1 MLIAAATLALVW
13 LTNFFLV
20 LLVRDPVFVKPMPY
34 GATLFSKVLFGI
46 TMGRV
51 MQKAARLQPSRSL

>member
-1 MLIAAATLALVW
+1 MLIAAATLALIWV
-13 LTNFFLV
+13 TNFLLV
-20 LLVRDPVFVKPMPY
+20 LPVLNAVFIKLMPY

-46 TMGRV
+46 TMGWV